1 MALTLVGIGTKV
13 SGRSAWLDDPA
24 AGAYKRMLKAGCPT
38 GCITDAGRTGPEQI
52 EIFMAR
58 FTTDYARSAKY
69 DKRLWRGVAW
79 WRKVGATNAAT
90 PGTSNHETGRALDLA
105 EPARSWVRA
114 HGAAYGW
121 LKDRVRNEPWHMEY
135 VAVHDTTPAQ
145 PGETD
150 TPTPT
155 PEPRRRDVLIIKD
168 VNGTAHFEATELA
181 VRHITDVH
189 RLGSLILAYGP
200 VVDMDAA
207 DIQRLIWQAD
217 DRRRV
222 VAAALAEAIPAGDVA
237 NPKAVA
243 DELARRLTA

>member
-135 VAVHDTTPAQ
+135 LAVHDTHRNDIPTPPPA
-145 PGETD
+145 
-150 TPTPT
+150 PTPT
-155 PEPRRRDVLIIKD
+155 PAKDWFDMATEAELRAIIRRADFIRFRIVGKPDVLCEASMAAGTWRVYQTMREVQSRYD
-168 VNGTAHFEATELA
+168 VL
-181 VRHITDVH
+181 TDRGWVVEDWPD
-189 RLGSLILAYGP
+189 P
-200 VVDMDAA
+200 VTTTSAFG
-207 DIQRLIWQAD
+207 
-217 DRRRV
+217 RRV
-222 VAAALAEAIPAGDVA
+222 RNDWEPPVA
-237 NPKAVA
+237 
-243 DELARRLTA
+243 TA